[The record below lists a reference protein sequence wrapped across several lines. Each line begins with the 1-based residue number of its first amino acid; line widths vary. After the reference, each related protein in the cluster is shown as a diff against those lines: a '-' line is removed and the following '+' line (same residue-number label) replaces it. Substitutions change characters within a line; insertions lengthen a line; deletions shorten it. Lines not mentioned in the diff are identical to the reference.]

1 MNAQLISEQV
11 AQQNSDA
18 MGEICMLYAEM
29 NAVVECLDEQ
39 FSGGG
44 DSRKRMSRAHALT
57 MALDRL
63 IQEVG
68 KQSGAC

>member
-1 MNAQLISEQV
+1 MNAQLTT
-11 AQQNSDA
+11 AQIALQDSDA
-18 MGEICMLYAEM
+18 IGEICMLYAEM
-29 NAVVECLDEQ
+29 NAVVKCLDET
-39 FSGGG
+39 FDASG
-44 DSRKRMSRAHALT
+44 DARKRTIRAKALT